1 MKSTMMNYPLTLPH
15 ILERAGRVFPKSEI
29 VSRMPDK
36 SLHRYTYGDF
46 YRRARA
52 LAEALQKAGL
62 QRGERVGTLMWNHYA
77 HLEAYFGIPSSGG
90 VLHTLNLRLSPA
102 DLAFIVIHA
111 GDRFLIVDDVLLPLF
126 EKIKDEVK
134 MEKVIVVPLTG
145 APVPQ
150 GYINY
155 EDFIQEDASDFQYPD
170 LNENEP
176 LGMCYTSGTTGR
188 PKGVT
193 YSHRALVLQ
202 SMVECMPIAL
212 NIGQF
217 DVLLPVV
224 PMFHVNAWGLPFA
237 CTMTGT
243 KLVMPGPHLD
253 AVSVLDLF
261 DQEKVTI
268 SAGVPTIW
276 FGIQQALEKNPGR
289 WKLTP
294 GLRMIVGG
302 SAASEALIRAFDGFD
317 MQVSHAWGMTETAP
331 LGAVS
336 QVKKSM
342 LDEATQDEQYAYRSK
357 QGLQMPFVDVRA
369 VNEKGEVPWDGQTMG
384 ELQVRG
390 PWIAAAYF
398 EPVEPVTNW
407 TDDGWFRTGDI
418 VTIDPEG
425 YMKITDRAKD
435 LIKSGGEWIS
445 SVDLENR
452 LMGHPAVAEAA
463 VIGIPH
469 PKWDERPLAAVV
481 LKPDAKATSD
491 ELLEYLAPHFAKFWL
506 PDYVVFIDA
515 IPKTTTGKFLKTA
528 LREQFKDHHFT
539 LEARQAQ

>member
-1 MKSTMMNYPLTLPH
+1 MEATMMNYPLTLPH
-15 ILERAGRVFPKSEI
+15 ILERAGRLFPKVEI

-46 YRRARA
+46 YRRSRA
-52 LAEALQKAGL
+52 LAEALQQAGL
-62 QRGERVGTLMWNHYA
+62 RRGDRVGTLMWNHYA
-77 HLEAYFGIPSSGG
+77 HLEAYFGIPCAGG
-90 VLHTLNLRLSPA
+90 VLHTLNLRLSPP
-102 DLAFIVIHA
+102 DLSFIAIHA
-111 GDRFLIVDDVLLPLF
+111 GSRFLIVDDVLLPLF
-126 EKIKDEVK
+126 EKIKAEVK
-134 MEKVIVVPLTG
+134 LEQVIVIPLTG
-145 APVPQ
+145 QPVPHD
-150 GYINY
+150 YINY
-155 EDFIQEDASDFQYPD
+155 EDFIQQASGDFQYPD
-170 LNENEP
+170 LDENEP

-188 PKGVT
+188 PKGVV
-193 YSHRALVLQ
+193 YSHRAMVLQ
-202 SMVECMPIAL
+202 SMAECMPLAFSIS
-212 NIGQF
+212 QH

-237 CTMTGT
+237 CALTGT

-253 AVSVLDLF
+253 ALSLLELF
-261 DQEKVTI
+261 EQEKVTI

-276 FGIQQALEKNPGR
+276 FGILQALEQNPNG

-294 GLRMIVGG
+294 NIRMVVGG
-302 SAASEALIRAFDGFD
+302 AAASDSMIRAFDKHN
-317 MQVSHAWGMTETAP
+317 MRIIHAWGMTETAP
-331 LGAVS
+331 LGSVS
-336 QVKKSM
+336 LMKSGM
-342 LDEATQDEQYAYRSK
+342 EDDLSEDEQYAYRAK
-357 QGLQMPFVDVRA
+357 QGVQMPFVDMRA
-369 VNEKGEVPWDGQTMG
+369 VNEQGEVPWDGQTMG

-390 PWIAAAYF
+390 PWIASGYF

-407 TDDGWFRTGDI
+407 TSDGWFRTGDI

-445 SVDLENR
+445 SQDLENR

-481 LKPDAKATSD
+481 LKRDASVTSA
-491 ELLEYLAPHFAKFWL
+491 ELIEFLAPHFAKFWL
-506 PDYVVFIDA
+506 PDYIVFIDT

-528 LREQFKDHHFT
+528 LREQFKHHY
-539 LEARQAQ
+539 LSQEAT